1 MALSDQQVLE
11 LFEKSGGVLK
21 GHFLL
26 TSGRHSDTYMQ
37 CALLFDDARVSEAL
51 CKELAERVKKY
62 QPDIIVSPAT
72 GAIIMGYEVSRHL
85 GVKNL
90 FAEREN
96 GKFTLRRGF
105 TLPKNAKVL
114 ITENVVTTGGSV
126 FEVIDMLKEYG
137 AEIVAVASMVD
148 RSNGSVDFGVPF
160 VTMLRA
166 DVKSYEADECPLC
179 KAGMGAPIKPGSR
192 NLK

>member
-1 MALSDQQVLE
+1 MRRAAD
-11 LFEKSGGVLK
+11 
-21 GHFLL
+21 
-26 TSGRHSDTYMQ
+26 
-37 CALLFDDARVSEAL
+37 
-51 CKELAERVKKY
+51 RVKKY
-62 QPDIIVSPAT
+62 KPDIVVSPAV

-85 GVKNL
+85 GLKNV

-96 GKFTLRRGF
+96 GTFTLRRGF
-105 TLPKNAKVL
+105 TLPERERVL

-126 FEVIDMLKEYG
+126 FEVMEMLKNYG
-137 AEIVAVASMVD
+137 AEVVAVASMVD
-148 RSNGSVDFGVPF
+148 RSNGTVDFGVPF

-179 KAGMGAPIKPGSR
+179 KAGMGAPVKPGSR

>member
-51 CKELAERVKKY
+51 CKELAERVKAYK
-62 QPDIIVSPAT
+62 PDIIVSPAT

-96 GKFTLRRGF
+96 GTFTLRRGF
-105 TLPKNAKVL
+105 NLPEKARVL

-126 FEVIDMLKEYG
+126 FEVIDMLKAYG
-137 AEIVAVASMVD
+137 AEVVAVASMVD
-148 RSNGSVDFGVPF
+148 RSNGAVDFGVPF

-166 DVKSYEADECPLC
+166 DVKSYEAADCPLC

>member
-1 MALSDQQVLE
+1 MALSDKEVLA

-37 CALLFDDARVSEAL
+37 CALLFDDATVSEQL
-51 CKELAERVKKY
+51 CAELADRVRQYK
-62 QPDIIVSPAT
+62 PDVIVSPAV
-72 GAIIMGYEVSRHL
+72 GAIIMGYEVSKHL

-96 GKFTLRRGF
+96 GAFTLRRGF
-105 TLPKNAKVL
+105 SLPDKARVL

-126 FEVIDMLKEYG
+126 FEVIDMLKNYG
-137 AEIVAVASMVD
+137 AEVVAVASMVD
-148 RSNGSVDFGVPF
+148 RSNGAVDFGVPF

-179 KAGMGAPIKPGSR
+179 KAGMGAPVKPGSR

>member
-1 MALSDQQVLE
+1 MALTDKEVLA

-37 CALLFDDARVSEAL
+37 CALLFDDAKVSETL
-51 CKELAERVKKY
+51 CAELADRVKEFK
-62 QPDIIVSPAT
+62 PDIVVSPAV

-85 GVKNL
+85 GLKNV

-96 GKFTLRRGF
+96 GTFTLRRGF
-105 TLPKNAKVL
+105 TLPERARVL

-126 FEVIDMLKEYG
+126 FEVMEMLKNYG
-137 AEIVAVASMVD
+137 AEVVAVASMVD
-148 RSNGSVDFGVPF
+148 RSNGTVDFGVPF

-179 KAGMGAPIKPGSR
+179 KAGMGAPVKPGSR